1 MEVVCY
7 EKLLITLIITKQN
20 IMINL
25 FNEGGVLFMSIISFF
40 LIMTGVSFYTH
51 SDKLKTYGNLGLGS
65 GILGSFIGLYSAFEF
80 IQQVGDVSPS
90 ILAGGIRV
98 ALICTLYGLLVYL
111 ISRILYLFR

>member
-111 ISRILYLFR
+111 MSRILFLFR

>member
-1 MEVVCY
+1 
-7 EKLLITLIITKQN
+7 
-20 IMINL
+20 MINL
-25 FNEGGVLFMSIISFF
+25 FFEGGVLFMSIISFF

-80 IQQVGDVSPS
+80 IQQIGDVSPS

-98 ALICTLYGLLVYL
+98 ALICTLYGLLVL
-111 ISRILYLFR
+111 TQWLFPSQIIFVLLTVMNMLLLMML